1 MIDFMLTMG
10 QMAAAM
16 LVIYGGMLTLGT
28 VMPALE
34 GEILQLKPLQN
45 DA

>member
-1 MIDFMLTMG
+1 MIDFMLTIG

-16 LVIYGGMLTLGT
+16 LVIYGGVLTIGT
-28 VMPALE
+28 VMPALD
-34 GEILQLKPLQN
+34 GEILLLKPLQN